1 MGTYLLS
8 LDQGTTSSRAI
19 LFDREQN
26 ILGVAQK
33 EFTQFYPREGWVE
46 HDPMEVWSSQYGV
59 MMEVIAQSGVNPAE
73 IAAIGITNQRETTIL
88 WDRATGRPIYNA
100 IVWQCRRT
108 AELVD
113 RLRADGLEE
122 HIRAATGLVPD
133 AYFSA
138 TKIKWVL
145 DHVEGAREKARRG
158 EILFGTVDAWLLWKL
173 TGGAVH
179 ATDVTNASRTMLFD
193 IHALD
198 WDDTLLSSLD
208 IPRAMLPQVRPSSEV
223 YGYTDIQGVRIP
235 IAGMAGDQQAALF
248 GQGCFSP
255 GDAKNTYGTG
265 CFLLMNTGDKPCAS
279 RNGLLTTVA
288 VGLDGGVQYAL
299 EGSVFVGGAVIQWLR
314 DELRFF
320 PESRD
325 AEYYAQKVPDNGGR
339 LSGTR
344 LYRSGGPLLGHVRP
358 GHSGGPH
365 PGHPAGA
372 HHPGGPGV
380 HRLPG
385 GRPGSRH
392 GGGYRPAI
400 GPAQGRRRGQPGR
413 LPHAV
418 PGGHPGSGGPP
429 PRHPGDHRPGGS
441 LSGRSGRRG
450 VERYRRAA
458 PPVAVRHRLL
468 PRHAAGAAGAP
479 AGAVAPGGG
488 PQPGLGPVENRHIF
502 LFFPLFTRLSYGQR
516 WGKIEGTRQEALI
529 MQNIDPYSYQC
540 GVIDCFNEM
549 VRSGVKALAL
559 SHPMDSAAE
568 RDALIPFA
576 RSCCHQYGN
585 QLYIEDTPLLTD
597 LFPLS
602 LNQGKFNILFYRA
615 GHILDQ
621 YLRLKERKANL
632 VAERAYFGGNRS
644 QLAWEYG
651 RLLSYPDEAI
661 RRLISDN
668 PEKERL

>member
-46 HDPMEVWSSQYGV
+46 HDPMEIWSSQYGV

-198 WDDTLLSSLD
+198 WDDTLLSALD

-265 CFLLMNTGDKPCAS
+265 CFLLMNTGSTPCES
-279 RNGLLTTVA
+279 KNGLLTTIA
-288 VGLDGGVQYAL
+288 IGLDGGVQYAL

-314 DELRFF
+314 DEMRFF
-320 PESRD
+320 TESRD
-325 AEYYAQKVPDNGGR
+325 AEYYAQKVPDNGGVYLVPAFTGLGAPYWDMYAR
-339 LSGTR
+339 GTIVGLTR
-344 LYRSGGPLLGHVRP
+344 GTTKAHIARAVLDAIAFQVTDLVQAMNADAPCPITTLRVDGGASVSDIMMQTQADLL
-358 GHSGGPH
+358 
-365 PGHPAGA
+365 
-372 HHPGGPGV
+372 
-380 HRLPG
+380 RLPVD
-385 GRPGSRH
+385 
-392 GGGYRPAI
+392 RPAQVETTAF
-400 GPAQGRRRGQPGR
+400 GAAALAGLAAG
-413 LPHAV
+413 V
-418 PGGHPGSGGPP
+418 W
-429 PRHPGDHRPGGS
+429 GS
-441 LSGRSGRRG
+441 LEEVAALRRSQHVFLPQRPQAACEAQYRLW
-450 VERYRRAA
+450 RRAVDRA
-458 PPVAVRHRLL
+458 LRWI
-468 PRHAAGAAGAP
+468 
-479 AGAVAPGGG
+479 
-488 PQPGLGPVENRHIF
+488 EN
-502 LFFPLFTRLSYGQR
+502 
-516 WGKIEGTRQEALI
+516 
-529 MQNIDPYSYQC
+529 D
-540 GVIDCFNEM
+540 V
-549 VRSGVKALAL
+549 
-559 SHPMDSAAE
+559 
-568 RDALIPFA
+568 
-576 RSCCHQYGN
+576 
-585 QLYIEDTPLLTD
+585 
-597 LFPLS
+597 
-602 LNQGKFNILFYRA
+602 
-615 GHILDQ
+615 
-621 YLRLKERKANL
+621 
-632 VAERAYFGGNRS
+632 
-644 QLAWEYG
+644 
-651 RLLSYPDEAI
+651 
-661 RRLISDN
+661 
-668 PEKERL
+668 